1 MKTSD
6 KIMTTLIIIAI
17 LAAGGYFL
25 YKHFVLDKETYG
37 IEDVEGIEAEVVWEG
52 DEYEYEYCV
61 YSLIEICDAL
71 NASNA
76 NYFTMNDE
84 YFAEWGYTTITQT
97 DSETFNNTIEAAE
110 SHELIKHAAND
121 MDYFL
126 NTNYSKIGEAFWGV
140 SSDID
145 GPTLF
150 GPKNICGIEKE
161 EIIESFGLDIKQYF
175 LENEVVL
182 NCDNVQI
189 KKICAGNVL
198 EDNGYIR
205 GVRFYYMGTAEVTT
219 ESAKN
224 DLSDLGVFGNA
235 GETVSVEFMG
245 IWSGNKHGS
254 DIGGSTRYFV
264 LNRIY

>member
-6 KIMTTLIIIAI
+6 KIMTALIIIAI

-25 YKHFVLDKETYG
+25 YKHFVLDKETYN

-52 DEYEYEYCV
+52 DPYEHYYCV

-71 NASNA
+71 KASEA

-84 YFAEWGYTTITQT
+84 HWDGWEYATITQT
-97 DSETFNNTIEAAE
+97 DSETFNNNIEAAE
-110 SHELIKHAAND
+110 NHELIKHAVND
-121 MDYFL
+121 MEYFL
-126 NTNYSKIGEAFWGV
+126 STDYNEIGEAFWGV
-140 SSDID
+140 SSDLN

-150 GPKNICGIEKE
+150 GPKNICGIDKE
-161 EIIESFGLDIKQYF
+161 EIIESFGLDIEQYF

-189 KKICAGNVL
+189 KKICARNVL

-205 GVRFYYMGTAEVTT
+205 GVNFYYIGTAEVTT

-224 DLSDLGVFGNA
+224 DLSDLGVFGNT

-245 IWSGNKHGS
+245 IWNGDKHGS

-264 LNRIY
+264 LNRID